1 MKKKLR
7 EIVDNLEHEDLIK
20 LQKDL
25 EEEGGMHVKKLIS
38 DKIQQLEDSEKAV
51 CAVCGNPINPYYT
64 EHYTLIFGPRGFRK
78 KANFCALDCLEYF
91 LKNLKQEK
99 TINTGD

>member
-7 EIVDNLEHEDLIK
+7 GIIDNLEHKDLIK

-25 EEEGGMHVKKLIS
+25 EEEGIHIKKLIS
-38 DKIQQLEDSEKAV
+38 DKIQQIEDSEKAV

-64 EHYTLIFGPRGFRK
+64 EHYKLIFGPRDFRK
-78 KANFCALDCLEYF
+78 KASFCALD
-91 LKNLKQEK
+91 KR
-99 TINTGD
+99 II

>member
-1 MKKKLR
+1 MNKKLR
-7 EIVDNLEHEDLIK
+7 DIVDNLEHEDLIK

-25 EEEGGMHVKKLIS
+25 EEEGGIHVKKLVS
-38 DKIQQLEDSEKAV
+38 EKIQQLEDNEKAL

-64 EHYTLIFGPRGFRK
+64 EHYTLIFGPRDFRK
-78 KANFCALDCLEYF
+78 KASFCALDCLEYF

-99 TINTGD
+99 TIKE

>member
-25 EEEGGMHVKKLIS
+25 EEEGGIHIKKLIS

-64 EHYTLIFGPRGFRK
+64 EHYKLIFGPRDFRK
-78 KANFCALDCLEYF
+78 KASFCALDCMEYF
-91 LKNLKQEK
+91 LKDLKQAK
-99 TINTGD
+99 TIKE

>member
-7 EIVDNLEHEDLIK
+7 GIIDNLEHKDLIK

-25 EEEGGMHVKKLIS
+25 EEEGIHIKKLIS
-38 DKIQQLEDSEKAV
+38 DKIQQIEDSEKAV

-64 EHYTLIFGPRGFRK
+64 EHYKLIFGPRDFRK
-78 KANFCALDCLEYF
+78 KASFCALDCLEFF
-91 LKNLKQEK
+91 LKNLKQSK
-99 TINTGD
+99 TIKE

>member
-25 EEEGGMHVKKLIS
+25 EEEEGIHVKKLVS
-38 DKIQQLEDSEKAV
+38 DKIQQLEDTEKAI

-64 EHYTLIFGPRGFRK
+64 EHYKLIFGPRDFRK
-78 KANFCALDCLEYF
+78 KASFCALDCLEFF
-91 LKNLKQEK
+91 LKNLKQAK
-99 TINTGD
+99 TIKE

>member
-7 EIVDNLEHEDLIK
+7 EVVDNLEHEDLIK
-20 LQKDL
+20 LQEDL
-25 EEEGGMHVKKLIS
+25 EEEGGMHVKKLIN

-78 KANFCALDCLEYF
+78 KANFCALDCLEFF
-91 LKNLKQEK
+91 LKNLKQAK
-99 TINTGD
+99 TIKE

>member
-1 MKKKLR
+1 MNKKLR
-7 EIVDNLEHEDLIK
+7 EIVDNLERDDLIK

-25 EEEGGMHVKKLIS
+25 EEEGGIHVKKLVS
-38 DKIQQLEDSEKAV
+38 EKIQQLEDNEKAL

-64 EHYTLIFGPRGFRK
+64 EHYTLIFGPRDFRK
-78 KANFCALDCLEYF
+78 KASFCALDCLEYF

-99 TINTGD
+99 TIKE

>member
-25 EEEGGMHVKKLIS
+25 EEEEGIHIKKLVS
-38 DKIQQLEDSEKAV
+38 EKIQQIEENEKAV
-51 CAVCGNPINPYYT
+51 CVVCGNPINPYYT
-64 EHYTLIFGPRGFRK
+64 EHYTLISGPRDFRK
-78 KANFCALDCLEYF
+78 KASFCALDCLEYF
-91 LKNLKQEK
+91 LKNLKESK
-99 TINTGD
+99 TIKE